1 MVGSLI
7 VNPLPDSADSMARAE
22 ERLDRF
28 FAFIMGKTVYF
39 PDYTIAELLHA
50 SRAVRI
56 YNEQKFYGGAVRLW
70 PSLECIERAHFHFMA
85 GDVGDAFP
93 PVMIR
98 RTEAGELYLDL

>member
-1 MVGSLI
+1 MGGLI
-7 VNPLPDSADSMARAE
+7 VNPMPDSADDMVRAE

-28 FAFIMGKTVYF
+28 FEFIMGATYYF

-56 YNEQKFYGGAVRLW
+56 YNEQKAYGAAARLW

-85 GDVGDAFP
+85 GDVGKAFP
-93 PVMIR
+93 PVMIK
-98 RTEAGELYLDL
+98 RTDAGELFLDL